1 MRLPALLTTA
11 LAALL
16 LLSSCAPS
24 SSSPDAHPSSPPSP
38 SASSPAFLDHHQSA
52 ADLLPDGVADTVGVG
67 QESTRY
73 QGAWDGREVFLGVKD
88 DSSVCLVTGVRDLPE
103 SWAAGCG
110 TGNEV
115 VTWKA
120 EDGGVVKYLPIAGSA
135 TPAGWTRLSDFVF
148 AM

>member
-24 SSSPDAHPSSPPSP
+24 SSPNAHPSSPPSP
-38 SASSPAFLDHHQSA
+38 SASAPAFLAHDQLA
-52 ADLLPDGVADTVGVG
+52 TDYLPAGVADTVGVE
-67 QESTRY
+67 QDSTRY
-73 QGAWDGREVFLGVKD
+73 QGDWDGREIFLGVKE
-88 DSSVCLVTGVRDLPE
+88 DSSVCLVAGIANHPE
-103 SWAAGCG
+103 SWTAGCG
-110 TGNEV
+110 TGDEV

-120 EDGGVVKYLPIAGSA
+120 DDGGVVKYLPIAGTA

>member
-11 LAALL
+11 LAAML

-24 SSSPDAHPSSPPSP
+24 SSPNAHPSSPPSP
-38 SASSPAFLDHHQSA
+38 TASAPAFLANNQLA
-52 ADLLPDGVADTVGVG
+52 ADFLPAGVADTVGVG
-67 QESTRY
+67 QDSTRY
-73 QGAWDGREVFLGVKD
+73 QGAWDGREIFLGVKD
-88 DSSVCLVTGVRDLPE
+88 DSSVCLVTGIANHLE

-120 EDGGVVKYLPIAGSA
+120 DDGRVVKYLPIAGTA
-135 TPAGWTRLSDFVF
+135 TPTGCTRLSDFVF

>member
-1 MRLPALLTTA
+1 MRFPALLTTA

-24 SSSPDAHPSSPPSP
+24 SNRDGHQSSSPSPT
-38 SASSPAFLDHHQSA
+38 ASMPAFLAGDQLA
-52 ADLLPDGVADTVGVG
+52 ADSLPAGVADTVGVG
-67 QESTRY
+67 QDSTRY
-73 QGAWDGREVFLGVKD
+73 QGEWDGREIFLGVKD
-88 DSSVCLVTGVRDLPE
+88 NSSVCLVTGIVDHLD

-110 TGNEV
+110 AGNEV

-120 EDGGVVKYLPIAGSA
+120 DDGGVVKYLPIAGTT
-135 TPAGWTRLSDFVF
+135 TPQGWTRLSDFVF

>member
-11 LAALL
+11 FAALL

-24 SSSPDAHPSSPPSP
+24 SSPDAHPSSPPSP
-38 SASSPAFLDHHQSA
+38 TASSPAFLAHNQLA
-52 ADLLPDGVADTVGVG
+52 ADSLPVGIADTVGVG
-67 QESTRY
+67 QDSTRY
-73 QGAWDGREVFLGVKD
+73 QGAWDGRDIFLGVKD
-88 DSSVCLVTGVRDLPE
+88 DSSVCLVTGIPNHLD

-120 EDGGVVKYLPIAGSA
+120 DDGGVIKYLPIAGTA
-135 TPAGWTRLSDFVF
+135 TPTGWTRLSDFVF

>member
-1 MRLPALLTTA
+1 MRFPALLTTT

-24 SSSPDAHPSSPPSP
+24 SNPDGHPSSTPSP
-38 SASSPAFLDHHQSA
+38 TASTPAFL
-52 ADLLPDGVADTVGVG
+52 ADTQLATDRLPAGVADSVEVG
-67 QESTRY
+67 EDSTRY
-73 QGAWDGREVFLGVKD
+73 QGDWDGRQVFLGIKGN
-88 DSSVCLVTGVRDLPE
+88 SSVCLVSGIPDRLD

-110 TGNEV
+110 AGNEV

-120 EDGGVVKYLPIAGSA
+120 DDGGVVKYLPIAGTT
-135 TPAGWTRLSDFVF
+135 TPQGWTRLSDFVF